1 MAIPSAAPRLDRLG
15 DPAPHARL
23 LGSARYSV
31 LVTGAGSGR
40 SSAAGLALTRWSADP
55 TQDAEGLF
63 VYLRDL
69 ETGAFWSAGFQP
81 SGAPAER
88 YEVTA
93 RPGGVAIA
101 RESHGIETTLE
112 IAVAPAA
119 DAELRRLAVR
129 ERSGRPR
136 RIEVTTCAE
145 VALDHPG
152 AAAAH
157 PAFSKLFVETG
168 FDAERGLLLARRRPR
183 AAGERFPWLAHAL
196 LGPGRLEGETDRARF
211 LGRGGTLARPLAML
225 SRGPLSGVA
234 GSVLD
239 PVLALRRTLE
249 LPPHG
254 EVELTL
260 LLAVGS
266 DARAACSR
274 AERFAGSAAVGEA
287 LRAAEADERARLARL
302 GLCPEQAAYLDG
314 LAGAMLYGHPA
325 LRAPAGLQRV
335 RGGAAEPGLGDE
347 RPLAVARVRARAQI
361 EAARDL
367 LLARSYWAEK
377 GVDVDLL
384 LLCESQSE
392 ELHATLRALA
402 ADGATLWRRDGVA
415 PARLELALACA
426 ALVLDE
432 GLPSLEALDP
442 EPRPTR
448 WRAAEARA
456 ERASET
462 DERLQLENGFGGFS
476 PDASEYVIRLAPDP
490 ALGVRRPPM
499 PWTNVLANESF
510 GCLVSESGAA
520 CTWSRNSR
528 EHRITPWTNDPVSD
542 LHGEALYLRDEE
554 AGVFWSPTPGPVPD
568 GASYE
573 ARHGFGSTVFRHASA
588 ELAQEVSVFVA
599 RRDPVKLARIRLA
612 NAAARPRRI
621 SVFSYQRLVLGVL
634 PERDGRGVVTA
645 WDAPTRTLFARNA
658 RAGDFADGVVFA
670 AAVAPEG
677 AAHFATAD
685 RTAFLGRN
693 ASPALPRALREDA
706 ALELAAGAAL
716 DACAALQLRL
726 EIPPGGEV
734 ECAFLLGE
742 AGSEDAAR
750 ALVAR
755 YRAPGAVE
763 TALAELRGFW
773 VDLVSGLRVTTPVP
787 ALDLVLNG
795 WLLYQTLSCRLWGR
809 SAFYQS
815 GGAFGFRDQLQDAAA
830 LLPVRP
836 DLARAQILLHAAHQ
850 FEEGDVL
857 HWWHPPAS
865 RGTRTRC
872 SDDLLWLPYLTQAY
886 VAATGD
892 EAVLDVRVG
901 FRTARALAPGEDE
914 AYLETQPAQASA
926 PLHEHCCRALDR
938 SLATGAHG
946 LPLMGTGDWNDGMNR
961 VGREGRG
968 ESVWLGFFLFAML
981 ADWAARCER
990 RGEGERARR
999 YREHRARLAAAL
1011 RAGAWDGAWYRRAW
1025 YDDGSVLG
1033 SAASDECQ
1041 IDALAQAWA
1050 VISGAAPPERAAAAL
1065 DAVEKRL
1072 VSLEDG
1078 IVRLLAPAFD
1088 RTRHDPGYIKG
1099 YVPGIRENG
1108 GQYTHAA
1115 LWFVRACA
1123 EGGRRERAAAL
1134 LERLTPVWHAATPE
1148 RAAVYQVEPY
1158 AVAADVYGVPPH
1170 VGRGGWTWYT
1180 GSAGWM
1186 LRVALES
1193 LLGFGLEGGSTLVL
1207 QPRIPDAWPGFTL
1220 AWRRPDGS
1228 GTRYEIAVRNPDA
1241 RAECVRAATLD
1252 GVGAELRDGAAR
1264 IPLVGDAGVHRV
1276 EVVLGAKRTR

>member
-40 SSAAGLALTRWSADP
+40 SSAAGLALTRWSADR

-81 SGAPAER
+81 VCAPAER

-101 RESHGIETTLE
+101 RESHGIETALE
-112 IAVAPAA
+112 IAVAPGT
-119 DAELRRLAVR
+119 DAELRRLVVR
-129 ERSGRPR
+129 ERSGRAR
-136 RIEVTTCAE
+136 RIEVTSCAE

-157 PAFSKLFVETG
+157 PAFSKLFVETSC
-168 FDAERGLLLARRRPR
+168 DAAHGLLLARRRAR
-183 AAGERFPWLAHAL
+183 APGERFPWLAHAL
-196 LGPGRLEGETDRARF
+196 FGPGRLEHETDRARF

-225 SRGPLSGVA
+225 SRAPLSGAA

-249 LPPHG
+249 LPPFG
-254 EVELTL
+254 EVELAL
-260 LLAVGS
+260 LLAIAS
-266 DARAACSR
+266 DAGAACSL
-274 AERFAGSAAVGEA
+274 AERFAGSAAVGEV
-287 LRAAEADERARLARL
+287 LRAAQADERARLARL
-302 GLCPEQAAYLDG
+302 GLEPEQAAYLDA

-325 LRAPAGLQRV
+325 LRAPAALCERV
-335 RGGAAEPGLGDE
+335 RGGAAELGLGGE
-347 RPLAVARVRARAQI
+347 RPLAVARVGARA
-361 EAARDL
+361 ELDAARDL

-384 LLCESQSE
+384 FLCESQSE
-392 ELHATLRALA
+392 ELYATLRALA
-402 ADGATLWRRDGVA
+402 AGAATLWRSGGFA
-415 PARLELALACA
+415 PARLELARACA
-426 ALVLDE
+426 ALVLDAA
-432 GLPSLEALDP
+432 LPSLESRDP
-442 EPRPTR
+442 ESRPAR
-448 WRAAEARA
+448 WRAAEAGA
-456 ERASET
+456 VRASEAE
-462 DERLQLENGFGGFS
+462 ERLQLENGFGGFS
-476 PDASEYVIRLAPDP
+476 PDGSEYVIRLAPDP
-490 ALGVRRPPM
+490 ALGARRPPM

-542 LHGEALYLRDEE
+542 PHGEALYLRDEE

-573 ARHGFGSTVFRHASA
+573 ARHGFGSSVFRHASA
-588 ELAQEVSVFVA
+588 ELAQEVTVFVA
-599 RRDPVKLARIRLA
+599 RRDPLKLIRVRLA
-612 NAAARPRRI
+612 NTAAQPRRI

-634 PERDGRGVVTA
+634 PEHDGRGVVTE

-658 RAGDFADGVVFA
+658 RGGDFADGVVFA

-677 AAHFATAD
+677 AAHFASAD

-693 ASPALPRALREDA
+693 TSPARPRALCEDT
-706 ALELAAGAAL
+706 ALELVTGAAL

-726 EIPPGGEV
+726 EIPPGGAA
-734 ECAFLLGE
+734 ECTFLLGE
-742 AGSEDAAR
+742 VGSEDAAR

-773 VDLVSGLRVTTPVP
+773 ADLVSGLRVTTPVP
-787 ALDLVLNG
+787 ALDLVLSG

-809 SAFYQS
+809 SAYYQS

-830 LLPVRP
+830 LIPVRP
-836 DLARAQILLHAAHQ
+836 DLARAQLLLHAAHQ

-872 SDDLLWLPYLTQAY
+872 SDDLLWLPYLTQGY

-892 EAVLDVRVG
+892 EAVLDARVG
-901 FRTARALAPGEDE
+901 FRSARALAPGEDE
-914 AYLETQPAQASA
+914 AYLETQPAQTAAS
-926 PLHEHCCRALDR
+926 LHEHCCRALDR

-968 ESVWLGFFLFAML
+968 ESVWLGWFLFAML

-999 YREHRARLAAAL
+999 YRAQRARLAAAL
-1011 RAGAWDGAWYRRAW
+1011 HAEAWDGAWYRRAW

-1033 SAASDECQ
+1033 SAASDECR

-1065 DAVEKRL
+1065 DAVEEQL

-1078 IVRLLAPAFD
+1078 LVRLLAPPFD

-1099 YVPGIRENG
+1099 YLPGIRENG

-1123 EGGRRERAAAL
+1123 EAGRRDRAAAL
-1134 LERLTPVWHAATPE
+1134 LERLTPAWHAATPE
-1148 RAAVYQVEPY
+1148 RAALYQVEPY
-1158 AVAADVYGVPPH
+1158 VVAADVYGAPPH

-1193 LLGFGLEGGSTLVL
+1193 LLGFGLEAGSTLVL
-1207 QPRIPDAWPGFTL
+1207 RPRIPDSWPGFAL
-1220 AWRRPDGS
+1220 SWRRPDGS

-1241 RAECVRAATLD
+1241 RAECVLAATLD
-1252 GVGAELRDGAAR
+1252 GVSAELRDGAAR

-1276 EVVLGAKRTR
+1276 EVVLGANRP